1 MVLCI
6 FGAVCVE
13 NEEGRPQCICDR
25 ECPDIMAPVCG
36 SDGTTYLSE
45 CFLDKASCEQ
55 KRRIYVASQ
64 GSCDEQDPCED
75 VQCSFGSLCI
85 VENDRATCECPDV
98 CALDYSPVCGSDG
111 VSYSNDCEMTAA
123 SCRQQKEITVISE
136 GMCVEADP
144 CDNVT
149 CSFGASCVV
158 EGTVASCLCPEIC
171 LESYNPVCGSDGID
185 YNNECDLNAAA
196 CSQQKSINVVF
207 QGLCDPC
214 QDVEYENAVCKLDRE
229 RQPQPSCEFDC
240 PENVVNAVCGSDGVT
255 YANDCEISR
264 AACLS
269 NLEDVLITFTEGPC
283 EDGTHPCEE
292 FTCDYGRCLVDDSGM
307 PQCVCT
313 PCPEVYKPVCGSD
326 GMTYSSVCHMEEA
339 SCMESTD
346 ITLANEGACDGPNP
360 IGCQT
365 PACNQTEGAVTDV
378 CGTDG
383 ITYPGLCAMQ
393 QASCEAGINISV
405 ASNGPCESCETTEC
419 SHGSFCQMTP
429 DGPTCTCS
437 DLCQPVNLPVCGS
450 DGETYA
456 SECKLNVMACK
467 MRKNITVV
475 SYGACEDCIGVT
487 CETERFNQV
496 CYQGM
501 CVCQESC
508 PMSRS
513 DEDMVCGSDQVT
525 YDTVCHLKA
534 AACQIES
541 NLTVEYYG
549 PCDEFSGSGTEFPDI
564 SGSGATPPNEF
575 DFELCEENSCS
586 FGGICR
592 PLSADTY
599 ECICKFNCPAVRMPV
614 CGSDG
619 ATYGNECQLKEA
631 ACEQQTSVMLEKIGT
646 CEDVEMEPCDGES
659 PLLNELTMEEYTCQE
674 DNGGEDCPSGSYCHI
689 HPLGKFSVCCA
700 EQTSQ
705 PSCMESTY
713 GCCPDNQTEALGNNG
728 EGCPSV
734 CNCNPLGSYSV
745 FCEPS
750 NLQCPCKPG
759 VGGKQCDR
767 CEPGYYDF
775 LSLERTGIGCKACG
789 CSSYGSR
796 RDDCDQTSGAC
807 RCRRKAIGLKCN
819 MCPEGLT
826 MTPMGCMTEE
836 EQMMNSAIT
845 CANLT
850 CPFHARC
857 QESTVEGQNA
867 TCVCPTSSSCNNDTI
882 QIVCGDNG
890 ETYPSRCQLE
900 VFACK
905 EQRDI
910 MVQNEGACETVIVTP
925 NEIRP
930 GCEES
935 EFGCCPD
942 QITPAS
948 GPGLQGC
955 SDASGTPALAADQSA
970 GEASASSPVPPPAAF
985 TTAAA
990 APTTAAAAPSTKV
1003 SSTTISVAPFVSTAL
1018 TTDSVL
1024 GTTTVVTIVQGCD
1037 SSPCQHGGTCQ
1048 NDEIAP
1054 GFRCICPLGK
1064 GGPVCN
1070 EVVTFITPSF
1080 AGDSYLAF
1088 PEMDAFMEVEIVIE
1102 FQPNATEGV
1111 LLYEAQTA
1119 EGVGD
1124 FISLAIVN
1132 NHVEFRFLASD
1143 QSNGFDLGSADPV
1156 VITSTVNL
1164 QPSTW
1169 HRLRAYRSRR
1179 DGTLSVD
1186 GEPEVTGSSLGVSG
1200 ALNLGEDLFIG
1211 YAMPPEVGLRL
1222 ANTNQGFVGCIR
1234 YVEIN
1239 GQELDISSS
1248 GSSVEYGANVGE
1260 CGNDPCKSKEVPCF
1274 NNGICEA
1281 VNAEA
1286 YRCICQG
1293 DFFGALCGDV
1303 LIDQCEGHMCHE
1315 ESTCVALPEGGYR
1328 CDCPE
1333 GRTGNMCDEEIN
1345 KVVVPGFAGN
1355 SYVQLPSLMMPD
1367 TSVIEVEFLTSSP
1380 NGVIFYNGQS
1390 TDGRGDF
1397 ISLNI
1402 RDGFLEFRYD
1412 LGSSIAEIKSIDRI
1426 ALNEWHTV
1434 RVIRMGKSGEM
1445 ILNNLPPVKGTS
1457 PPGASQLNL
1466 RQPLFIG
1473 GVRSYGKISR
1483 RAAITDGL
1491 NGAVRRFVVNE
1502 EDYSALRDFAEAEI
1516 NVEEF
1521 REDTMNMIPIAPS
1534 AMPEIPVTVT
1544 TTRAPM
1550 VATRARVA
1558 MTTAPVLVIDIN
1570 DPLRFDGQ
1578 TSIKYY
1584 NGVTKRQR
1592 ALRTHQVEL
1601 SFKTAEPNG
1610 ALLWNGVGN
1619 ADFQAVGISDGFV
1632 EYAYNLGR
1640 GITRIRSTQRVNNNK
1655 WHTVIIT
1662 RNLIDA
1668 SLQVDSEEPVMGQSR
1683 SGASQLD
1690 TDGYLYL
1697 GQGVN
1702 VPGSMASSYT
1712 YYTGCIKDVLLDEDR
1727 LHLYED
1733 AQGERPSLFCSEP

>member
-6 FGAVCVE
+6 FGAVCEE
-13 NEEGRPQCICDR
+13 NEQGRPQCICDR
-25 ECPDIMAPVCG
+25 QCPDMMAPVCG

-55 KRRIYVASQ
+55 KKRVYVASQ
-64 GSCDEQDPCED
+64 GSCDEQDPCEG
-75 VQCSFGSLCI
+75 VQCSFGSECMI
-85 VENDRATCECPDV
+85 EGDRATCECPNA
-98 CALDYSPVCGSDG
+98 CPLIYSPICGSDG
-111 VSYSNDCEMTAA
+111 VSYGNTCEMEAA
-123 SCRQQKEITVISE
+123 SCRQQKEITLVNE
-136 GMCVEADP
+136 GMCVEVDP

-149 CSFGASCVV
+149 CNFGASCVV
-158 EGTVASCLCPEIC
+158 EGAVASCLCPEIC
-171 LESYNPVCGSDGID
+171 LESYNPVCGSDGVD

-196 CSQQKSINVVF
+196 CSQQKSVTVVF

-214 QDVEYENAVCKLDRE
+214 QEVEYENSVCKLDRNRE
-229 RQPQPSCEFDC
+229 PQPGCDSNC
-240 PENVVNAVCGSDGVT
+240 PNSVINPVCGSDGVT
-255 YANDCEISR
+255 YDNDCEINR

-269 NLEDVLITFTEGPC
+269 NLEDILITFTEGPC

-292 FTCDYGRCLVDDSGM
+292 FTCDYGQCLVDDAGM

-313 PCPEVYKPVCGSD
+313 PCPEVFTPVCGSD
-326 GMTYSSVCHMEEA
+326 GLTHSSMCHMEEA
-339 SCMESTD
+339 SCMERTD
-346 ITLANEGACDGPNP
+346 ITLAKEGVCDGSNI

-365 PACNQTEGAVTDV
+365 PACNKTEGAVSPV

-383 ITYPGLCAMQ
+383 NNYPGLCALQ
-393 QASCEAGINISV
+393 EAACEAGIDIQV
-405 ASNGPCESCETTEC
+405 AINGPCESCETTNC

-437 DLCQPVNLPVCGS
+437 DHCQTINLPVCGS

-456 SECKLNVMACK
+456 SECKLNVMACNA
-467 MRKNITVV
+467 RKNITVV
-475 SYGACEDCIGVT
+475 SYGACEDCVGVT

-525 YDTVCHLKA
+525 YDTVCHLKMS
-534 AACQIES
+534 ACQAES

-549 PCDEFSGSGTEFPDI
+549 PCDEFSGSGTEFPDY

-575 DFELCEENSCS
+575 EFDLCDETSCS

-599 ECICKFNCPAVRMPV
+599 ECICKFNCPAVRLPV

-631 ACEQQTSVMLEKIGT
+631 ACEQQSSIVLEKIGT

-659 PLLNELTMEEYTCQE
+659 PLVNEATMEAYTCQE

-689 HPLGKFSVCCA
+689 HPLGRFSACCA
-700 EQTSQ
+700 VTGEQTSQ
-705 PSCMESTY
+705 PSCMESVF
-713 GCCPDNQTEALGNNG
+713 GCCPDNQTEALGSNG

-745 FCEPS
+745 YCEPS

-775 LSLERTGIGCKACG
+775 LSLERNGIGCKTCG

-836 EQMMNSAIT
+836 EQMMTSAIT
-845 CANLT
+845 CSNLT
-850 CPFHARC
+850 CPFSAQC

-867 TCVCPTSSSCNNDTI
+867 TCVCPTSSSCNTDVI
-882 QIVCGDNG
+882 QVVCGDNG
-890 ETYPSRCQLE
+890 ETYPSRCQLQ

-905 EQRDI
+905 EQRNI

-935 EFGCCPD
+935 QFRCCPD
-942 QITPAS
+942 QVTYAT
-948 GPGLQGC
+948 GPNNEGC
-955 SDASGTPALAADQSA
+955 SDASGTPPLAADQNA
-970 GEASASSPVPPPAAF
+970 GQASASSPAPPSAATVAL
-985 TTAAA
+985 TTDAVV
-990 APTTAAAAPSTKV
+990 PSTKV
-1003 SSTTISVAPFVSTAL
+1003 SSTTLSVAPFVSTAL
-1018 TTDSVL
+1018 PTGVHA
-1024 GTTTVVTIVQGCD
+1024 VTYMVFNLPSHIHILYWSSYIVAWLAEGR
-1037 SSPCQHGGTCQ
+1037 
-1048 NDEIAP
+1048 
-1054 GFRCICPLGK
+1054 FRCICPLGK
-1064 GGPVCN
+1064 REPVCN
-1070 EVVTFITPSF
+1070 EVVTFTTPSF
-1080 AGDSYLAF
+1080 AGDSYLAY

-1102 FQPNATEGV
+1102 FQPGATEGV

-1119 EGVGD
+1119 EGNGD

-1132 NHVEFRFLASD
+1132 NQVEFRFLATD
-1143 QSNGFDLGSADPV
+1143 QSNGFDLGSAEPV
-1156 VITSTVNL
+1156 VITSTVDL
-1164 QPSTW
+1164 QLMTW

-1179 DGTLSVD
+1179 EGSLSVD
-1186 GEPEVTGSSLGVSG
+1186 GEPEVTGTSEGVSG

-1211 YAMPPEVGLRL
+1211 YAVPPEVGLRL

-1239 GQELDISSS
+1239 SQELDISSS

-1260 CGNDPCKSKEVPCF
+1260 CGNDPCQSKEMPCF
-1274 NNGICEA
+1274 NNGLCEA
-1281 VNAEA
+1281 LNAES

-1293 DFFGALCGDV
+1293 DFFGTLCGDV
-1303 LIDQCEGHMCHE
+1303 LVDQCEGHMCHE

-1328 CDCPE
+1328 CDCPD
-1333 GRTGNMCDEEIN
+1333 GRMGDMCTEEIN

-1355 SYVQLPSLMMPD
+1355 SYMQLPSLMMPD
-1367 TSVIEVEFLTSSP
+1367 DSVIDVEFLTSSP
-1380 NGVIFYNGQS
+1380 DGVIFYNGQ
-1390 TDGRGDF
+1390 TADGRGDF
-1397 ISLNI
+1397 ISLNM
-1402 RDGFLEFRYD
+1402 RDGYLEFRYD
-1412 LGSSIAEIKSIDRI
+1412 LGSSIAEIKSVDRL
-1426 ALNEWHTV
+1426 ALNEWHAV

-1445 ILNNLPPVKGTS
+1445 ILNDLPPVKGTS

-1473 GVRSYGKISR
+1473 GVRSYGEVSR

-1502 EDYSALRDFAEAEI
+1502 VDYSTLKDFAEAKV

-1521 REDTMNMIPIAPS
+1521 REDTMNMIPTAPRKL
-1534 AMPEIPVTVT
+1534 PEMPVTTPRPPV
-1544 TTRAPM
+1544 
-1550 VATRARVA
+1550 VATRARPA
-1558 MTTAPVLVIDIN
+1558 MTTASVVVINTD

-1578 TSIKYY
+1578 TSIQYY
-1584 NGVTKRQR
+1584 NGVSKKQR
-1592 ALRTHQVEL
+1592 ALRTHQIQL

-1610 ALLWNGVGN
+1610 ALFWNGVGN
-1619 ADFQAVGISDGFV
+1619 ADFQAVGVSDGYV

-1640 GITRIRSTQRVNNNK
+1640 GITRIRTTQKVDNNK

-1668 SLQVDSEEPVMGQSR
+1668 SLQVDNEEPVMGQSR
-1683 SGASQLD
+1683 AGASQLD
-1690 TDGYLYL
+1690 TDGFLYL

-1702 VPGSMASSYT
+1702 VPGSMESSYT
-1712 YYTGCIKDVLLDEDR
+1712 YYTGCIQDVLLDEVP
-1727 LHLYED
+1727 LHLYEN
-1733 AQGERPSLFCSEP
+1733 AQGEKPSLFCSEP

>member
-6 FGAVCVE
+6 FGAVCEE
-13 NEEGRPQCICDR
+13 NEQGRPQCICDR
-25 ECPDIMAPVCG
+25 QCPDMMAPVCG

-55 KRRIYVASQ
+55 KKRVYVASQ
-64 GSCDEQDPCED
+64 GSCDEQDPCEG
-75 VQCSFGSLCI
+75 VQCSFGSECMI
-85 VENDRATCECPDV
+85 EGDRATCECPNA
-98 CALDYSPVCGSDG
+98 CLSIYSPVCGSDG
-111 VSYSNDCEMTAA
+111 VSYGNTCEMEAA
-123 SCRQQKEITVISE
+123 SCRQQKEITLVNE
-136 GMCVEADP
+136 GMCVEVDP

-149 CSFGASCVV
+149 CNFGASCVV
-158 EGTVASCLCPEIC
+158 EGAVASCLCPEIC
-171 LESYNPVCGSDGID
+171 LESYNPVCGSDGVD

-196 CSQQKSINVVF
+196 CSQQKSVTVVF

-214 QDVEYENAVCKLDRE
+214 QEVEYENSVCKLDRNRE
-229 RQPQPSCEFDC
+229 PQPGCDSNC
-240 PENVVNAVCGSDGVT
+240 PNSVINPVCGSDGVT
-255 YANDCEISR
+255 YDNDCEINR

-269 NLEDVLITFTEGPC
+269 NLEDILITFTEGPC

-292 FTCDYGRCLVDDSGM
+292 FTCDYGQCLVDDAGM

-313 PCPEVYKPVCGSD
+313 PCPEVFTPVCGSD
-326 GMTYSSVCHMEEA
+326 GLTHSSMCHMEEA
-339 SCMESTD
+339 SCMERTD
-346 ITLANEGACDGPNP
+346 ITLAKEGVCDGSNI

-365 PACNQTEGAVTDV
+365 PACNKTEGAVSPV

-383 ITYPGLCAMQ
+383 NNYPGLCALQ
-393 QASCEAGINISV
+393 EAACEAGIDIQV
-405 ASNGPCESCETTEC
+405 AINGPCESCETTNC

-437 DLCQPVNLPVCGS
+437 DHCQTINLPVCGS

-456 SECKLNVMACK
+456 SECKLNVMACNA
-467 MRKNITVV
+467 RKNITVV
-475 SYGACEDCIGVT
+475 SYGACEDCVGVT

-525 YDTVCHLKA
+525 YDTVCHLKMS
-534 AACQIES
+534 ACQAES

-549 PCDEFSGSGTEFPDI
+549 PCDEFSGSGTEFPDY

-575 DFELCEENSCS
+575 EFDLCDETSCS

-599 ECICKFNCPAVRMPV
+599 ECICKFNCPAVRLPV

-631 ACEQQTSVMLEKIGT
+631 ACEQQSSIVLEKIGT

-659 PLLNELTMEEYTCQE
+659 PLVNEATMEAYTCQE

-689 HPLGKFSVCCA
+689 HPLGRFSACCA
-700 EQTSQ
+700 VTGEQTSQ
-705 PSCMESTY
+705 PSCVESVF
-713 GCCPDNQTEALGNNG
+713 GCCPDNQTEALGSNG

-745 FCEPS
+745 YCEPS

-775 LSLERTGIGCKACG
+775 LSLERNGIGCKTCG

-836 EQMMNSAIT
+836 EQMMTSAIT
-845 CANLT
+845 CSNLT
-850 CPFHARC
+850 CPFSAQC

-867 TCVCPTSSSCNNDTI
+867 TCVCPTSSSCNTDVI
-882 QIVCGDNG
+882 QVVCGDNG
-890 ETYPSRCQLE
+890 ETYPSRCQLQ

-905 EQRDI
+905 EQRNI

-935 EFGCCPD
+935 QFRCCPD
-942 QITPAS
+942 QVTYAT
-948 GPGLQGC
+948 GPNNEGC
-955 SDASGTPALAADQSA
+955 SDAS
-970 GEASASSPVPPPAAF
+970 
-985 TTAAA
+985 
-990 APTTAAAAPSTKV
+990 
-1003 SSTTISVAPFVSTAL
+1003 
-1018 TTDSVL
+1018 DSVL
-1024 GTTTVVTIVQGCD
+1024 PTTTIVTIVLGCD

-1070 EVVTFITPSF
+1070 EVVTFTTPSF
-1080 AGDSYLAF
+1080 AGDSYLAY

-1102 FQPNATEGV
+1102 FQPGATEGV

-1119 EGVGD
+1119 EGNGD

-1132 NHVEFRFLASD
+1132 NQVEFRFLATD
-1143 QSNGFDLGSADPV
+1143 QSNGFDLGSAEPV
-1156 VITSTVNL
+1156 VITSTVDL
-1164 QPSTW
+1164 QLMTW

-1179 DGTLSVD
+1179 EGSLSVD
-1186 GEPEVTGSSLGVSG
+1186 GEPEVTGTSEGVSG

-1211 YAMPPEVGLRL
+1211 YAVPPEVGLRL

-1239 GQELDISSS
+1239 SQELDISSS

-1260 CGNDPCKSKEVPCF
+1260 CGNDPCQSKEMPCF
-1274 NNGICEA
+1274 NNGLCEA
-1281 VNAEA
+1281 LNAES

-1293 DFFGALCGDV
+1293 DFFGTLCGDV
-1303 LIDQCEGHMCHE
+1303 LVDQCEGHMCHE

-1328 CDCPE
+1328 CDCPD
-1333 GRTGNMCDEEIN
+1333 GRMGDMCTEEIN

-1355 SYVQLPSLMMPD
+1355 SYMQLPSLMMPD
-1367 TSVIEVEFLTSSP
+1367 DSVIDVEFLTSSP
-1380 NGVIFYNGQS
+1380 DGVIFYNGQ
-1390 TDGRGDF
+1390 TADGRGDF
-1397 ISLNI
+1397 ISLNM
-1402 RDGFLEFRYD
+1402 RDGYLEFRYD
-1412 LGSSIAEIKSIDRI
+1412 LGSSIAEIKSVDRL
-1426 ALNEWHTV
+1426 ALNEWHAV

-1445 ILNNLPPVKGTS
+1445 ILNDLPPVKGTS

-1473 GVRSYGKISR
+1473 GVRSYGEVSR

-1502 EDYSALRDFAEAEI
+1502 VDYSTLKDFAEAKV

-1521 REDTMNMIPIAPS
+1521 REDTMNMIPTAPRKL
-1534 AMPEIPVTVT
+1534 PEMPVTTPRPPV
-1544 TTRAPM
+1544 
-1550 VATRARVA
+1550 VATRARPA
-1558 MTTAPVLVIDIN
+1558 MTTASVVVINTD

-1578 TSIKYY
+1578 TSIQYY
-1584 NGVTKRQR
+1584 NGVSKKQR
-1592 ALRTHQVEL
+1592 ALRTHQVQL

-1610 ALLWNGVGN
+1610 ALFWNGVGN
-1619 ADFQAVGISDGFV
+1619 ADFQAVGVSDGYV

-1640 GITRIRSTQRVNNNK
+1640 GITRIRTTQKVDNNK

-1668 SLQVDSEEPVMGQSR
+1668 SLQVDNEEPVMGQSR
-1683 SGASQLD
+1683 AGASQLD
-1690 TDGYLYL
+1690 TDGFLYL

-1702 VPGSMASSYT
+1702 VPGSMESSYT
-1712 YYTGCIKDVLLDEDR
+1712 YYTGCIQDVLLDEVP
-1727 LHLYED
+1727 LHLYEN
-1733 AQGERPSLFCSEP
+1733 AQGEKPSLFCSEP